1 MAFRDITTD
10 HMGLQTT
17 LASLTLAAAAGFA
30 GSAHAAYT
38 SYFGEDLN
46 DSETTPLA
54 STPKA
59 DLARQTFLS
68 KLINVG
74 TETFETQSV
83 GTPAPLVLKFPGSN
97 GNVTATLTGG
107 DGIVKSVTPGTTDD
121 SGRYSV
127 PSASTSRY
135 WDVAAGADGAP
146 STFNVSF
153 GQAIAAFG
161 FYGIDIGDFGGQL
174 EVLLFNG
181 DTQVGDLTVDNTQ
194 GDGGS
199 TGGSVLYFGLIA
211 QDKNSLFTSVR
222 FQMTTVDLDVFAFD
236 NFTIAELSQV
246 SPPGTVPEPGTL
258 ALMAGALLAL
268 GVAQRKRA

>member
-135 WDVAAGADGAP
+135 WDVAAGAGLRRVGVGFVGAEYHRLGARGRCIDRIPLQVARAVHQVVEAGEATGEDVAGVGRADGQPLDRVAVIDHR
-146 STFNVSF
+146 TEGIGVID
-153 GQAIAAFG
+153 GQVE
-161 FYGIDIGDFGGQL
+161 D
-174 EVLLFNG
+174 
-181 DTQVGDLTVDNTQ
+181 
-194 GDGGS
+194 
-199 TGGSVLYFGLIA
+199 
-211 QDKNSLFTSVR
+211 
-222 FQMTTVDLDVFAFD
+222 
-236 NFTIAELSQV
+236 
-246 SPPGTVPEPGTL
+246 
-258 ALMAGALLAL
+258 
-268 GVAQRKRA
+268 